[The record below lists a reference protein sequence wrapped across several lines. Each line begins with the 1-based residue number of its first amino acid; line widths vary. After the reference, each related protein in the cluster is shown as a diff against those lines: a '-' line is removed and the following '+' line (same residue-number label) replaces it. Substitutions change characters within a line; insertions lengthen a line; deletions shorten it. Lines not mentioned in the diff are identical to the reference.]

1 MPNLGPME
9 ILLIV
14 FVILLLFG
22 ASKLPDLA
30 RSVGRSARIFK
41 SEVNEMQNDGKPQDQ
56 TAANVTE
63 QNPTQTASPQR
74 EITSGPANTQAQQSV
89 EQGFWNQPQNQQ
101 QQPNQ
106 PGTNPNA

>member
-22 ASKLPDLA
+22 AAKLPDLA

-41 SEVNEMQNDGKPQDQ
+41 SEVNEMQNDK
-56 TAANVTE
+56 AAAASD
-63 QNPTQTASPQR
+63 PATQSVNTQQAPVQR
-74 EITSGPANTQAQQSV
+74 EIAPGTQGGSTAAQQSA
-89 EQGFWNQPQNQQ
+89 EQSFWDRPENQPR
-101 QQPNQ
+101 
-106 PGTNPNA
+106 TNPTN

>member
-22 ASKLPDLA
+22 AAKLPDLA

-41 SEVNEMQNDGKPQDQ
+41 SEVKEMQNDEVQ
-56 TAANVTE
+56 TN
-63 QNPTQTASPQR
+63 QNQAPAQPR
-74 EITSGPANTQAQQSV
+74 EITSGNSGSTAAQSAA
-89 EQGFWNQPQNQQ
+89 EQGFWDRPENQRN
-101 QQPNQ
+101 
-106 PGTNPNA
+106 NPAN

>member
-22 ASKLPDLA
+22 AAKLPDLA

-41 SEVNEMQNDGKPQDQ
+41 SEVKEMQNDEAQANQQQNQAPAQPRELTSGNTGT
-56 TAANVTE
+56 TAA
-63 QNPTQTASPQR
+63 
-74 EITSGPANTQAQQSV
+74 QSSA
-89 EQGFWNQPQNQQ
+89 EQGFWDRPENQR
-101 QQPNQ
+101 
-106 PGTNPNA
+106 TNPAN

>member
-1 MPNLGPME
+1 MSVGPWE

-14 FVILLLFG
+14 FVVLLLFG
-22 ASKLPDLA
+22 ATKLPELA

-41 SEVNEMQNDGKPQDQ
+41 SEVNEMQNDGKQQ
-56 TAANVTE
+56 GSTAANSATDAAQ
-63 QNPTQTASPQR
+63 QNQQR
-74 EITSGPANTQAQQSV
+74 EITQNPTSQAQQSV
-89 EQGFWNQPQNQQ
+89 EQGFWNQ